1 MTAVAPKRNPKRT
14 PKNTPENTADSGP
27 ARAARGGAD
36 GRGSWG
42 VAHAVLRVHRA
53 ALVVWA
59 LAVAGLS
66 GCLVFLTKIAAAD
79 ERAAAEACERA
90 GQDWCDST
98 MGWTGYSPLVEW
110 IGLITGFLFLAVAAF
125 AGSALIGRE
134 LESGTARLAWTQ
146 GVSPTRWLAAKLAVP
161 ALTVS
166 VGATVLVLVHR
177 WAWAANQDLLFDDW
191 WAESAF
197 LSRGPTTVAYA
208 LCALAVG
215 ALTAL
220 LLRRTLPAL
229 AVSMAATGL
238 LGYVMAQFR
247 YALWP
252 AVTLTSPTQD
262 VDRPDTAW
270 ELGNG
275 AVIHGRRSPDFDIWQ
290 CDAAVAEGRRCLDDL
305 GFSGTYVTYHPESH
319 FWPLQLVES
328 GIVLAVAAA
337 VTAAAFVLLRR
348 RTA

>member
-1 MTAVAPKRNPKRT
+1 MTAVAPEST
-14 PKNTPENTADSGP
+14 PDSTPDSVP
-27 ARAARGGAD
+27 ARAVRGGAD
-36 GRGSWG
+36 GRRSWG
-42 VAHAVLRVHRA
+42 VARTVLRVHRA

-66 GCLVFLTKIAAAD
+66 GWLVWLTQVSAAA
-79 ERAAAEACERA
+79 EREAMEACERA
-90 GQDWCDST
+90 GQDWCDTT
-98 MGWTGYSPLVEW
+98 MGWTGYSPPVEW
-110 IGLITGFLFLAVAAF
+110 IGLLTGYLFLAVAAF

-161 ALTVS
+161 ALVVT
-166 VGATVLVLVHR
+166 VGATALVLVYR
-177 WAWAANQDLLFDDW
+177 WAWAANQDLMYNDW
-191 WAESAF
+191 KAGSAF

-215 ALTAL
+215 TLIAL

-229 AVSMAATGL
+229 AVSIAATGL
-238 LGYVMAQFR
+238 LGYLVAQFR
-247 YALWP
+247 SSFWP
-252 AVTLTSPTQD
+252 ALTVTSTTQD
-262 VDRPDTAW
+262 VDRPDNAW

-275 AVIHGRRSPDFDIWQ
+275 AVIHGRRDPNFDIWQ
-290 CDAAVAEGRRCLDDL
+290 CDGTVAEGRRCLDDL

-328 GIVLAVAAA
+328 GVVLAVAAA
-337 VTAAAFVLLRR
+337 ATTAAFLLLRR